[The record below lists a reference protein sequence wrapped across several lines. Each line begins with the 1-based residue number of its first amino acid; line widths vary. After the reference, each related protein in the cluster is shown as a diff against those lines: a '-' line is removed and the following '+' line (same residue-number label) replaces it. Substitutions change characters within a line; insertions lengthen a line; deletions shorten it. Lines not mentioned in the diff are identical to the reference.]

1 MKINLLPH
9 KFDEEQALIEL
20 DHIRKEG
27 YAPVKSMPT
36 WLMNEYRELTLEK
49 AVSIVNKWVVT
60 RKIRESKLHCV
71 ALKNAK
77 YVLNDDEYAIYSKT
91 IQTMRSMLNK
101 ENAVKVPTPT
111 NVATASRKE
120 ATK

>member
-1 MKINLLPH
+1 MKVNLLPH

-20 DHIRKEG
+20 DHLRKEG

-36 WLMNEYRELTLEK
+36 WLINEYRELTLEK
-49 AVSIVNKWVVT
+49 AVSIVNKWVTT
-60 RKIRESKLHCV
+60 RKIREPKLHCV

-101 ENAVKVPTPT
+101 ENVVKVPTPT
-111 NVATASRKE
+111 NVAATKE
-120 ATK
+120 AAK